1 MQTLKIFFQTVV
13 QFVRSLPQ
21 SFHYAS
27 QVRKQRLVRNELE
40 VERVDRLRNPAKYRG
55 KEL

>member
-40 VERVDRLRNPAKYRG
+40 VERVDRLRNPSKYRV